1 MVCGLQKDY
10 NLFLTFRTLKSKE
23 IPSMPHVVCEA
34 CIGCKRTDCVD
45 VCPAKEKALVMR
57 PLEEQMPQQKNW

>member
-45 VCPAKEKALVMR
+45 VCPVDCFRRK
-57 PLEEQMPQQKNW
+57 